1 MSVGT
6 FTDKKHQPTD
16 VEVQAALGAKLSL
29 YQNLVQT
36 IREKYPAHED
46 FKFLYGKNYGWGL
59 RFRIKGQLLTSL
71 YPANDGFGVQI
82 NLSAKAVETALS
94 MPLGQRSHDIIDKA
108 HPYPEG
114 RWIFLRV
121 ETKADYDD
129 IMQLLELRVKDRVT
143 MVKS

>member
-1 MSVGT
+1 MSVGA

-16 VEVQAALGAKLSL
+16 AEVQAALGAKLTL
-29 YQNLVQT
+29 YQNLVQH
-36 IREKYPAHED
+36 IREKYPAQED

-71 YPANDGFGVQI
+71 YPAIDGFGVQI

-94 MPLGQRSHDIIDKA
+94 LPLGQRSHDSIDKA

-114 RWIFLRV
+114 RWIFLLV
-121 ETKADYDD
+121 ETQADYDD
-129 IMQLLELRVKDRVT
+129 ILQLLALRVKDRIN
-143 MVKS
+143 K